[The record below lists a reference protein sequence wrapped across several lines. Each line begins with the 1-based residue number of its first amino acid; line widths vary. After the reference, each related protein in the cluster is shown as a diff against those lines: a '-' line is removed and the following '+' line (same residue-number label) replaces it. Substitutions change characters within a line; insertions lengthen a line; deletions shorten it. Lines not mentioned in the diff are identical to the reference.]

1 MLTKKIRF
9 SRLEDVRTNWRSI
22 LIWKKKIKWKGRGE
36 LKGLDIREGEPKGL
50 GASLCCS
57 CHIWNS
63 GGETNANSIHIAIL
77 ILNTYHRVQRW
88 GWVIVRVDVNL
99 VREDSGEGGID
110 GEWVKVE
117 LRIESEVVLD
127 TRGRQ

>member
-1 MLTKKIRF
+1 M
-9 SRLEDVRTNWRSI
+9 
-22 LIWKKKIKWKGRGE
+22 
-36 LKGLDIREGEPKGL
+36 
-50 GASLCCS
+50 
-57 CHIWNS
+57 
-63 GGETNANSIHIAIL
+63 
-77 ILNTYHRVQRW
+77 
-88 GWVIVRVDVNL
+88 IVRVDVNL